1 MVKCEF
7 RCAGSRSSMSDF
19 PALSTCNYMSLFLME
34 RRLIAQLQKV
44 EARIFS
50 LDVRKTETAR
60 KTLVDVWTSIDPNPF
75 RTNKDRNSL

>member
-1 MVKCEF
+1 
-7 RCAGSRSSMSDF
+7 MSDF
-19 PALSTCNYMSLFLME
+19 PAFSTCDYMSLFLME

-50 LDVRKTETAR
+50 LDVRTTETAR